1 MTQKH
6 WRSVK
11 KITVISLSLTVLTI
25 ALFFSPVGQ
34 STINSWLKNKLI
46 NDFKLEIS
54 TETLFVNPV
63 GTTSFTDLLIRDHR
77 NDTLVFVDHFKFE
90 SYHLVGLISSKF
102 NLGVVSFDSLFLNVV
117 KYENENQSNLDIFLE
132 KLKFDGAKIKQLSAS
147 NIKLNHSRVEFTDLN
162 KADSTKQL
170 FSNLNAKLVD
180 LNSHLSDFSTQI
192 QEMSFFADHQNIQVL
207 DLAAFCSFSS
217 DGAEFQSMRII
228 TPNSQFTTDVS
239 MQYPKEGFRNF
250 YDDLIIDAVVQD
262 SFFDLQEFQFL
273 VPNVFGS
280 ETIYLDQLNFS
291 GTPNKYSID
300 SIRLNYDKSNFLGS
314 FTFST
319 PSYSKLTIQE
329 LYINPKD
336 IQTLFPNLDKTSV
349 DVLKRFEK
357 ANIKGTLSSQ
367 LSNHKLNLSVDSP
380 LGPMQINF
388 DFYRKGSLINS
399 FYDCKVRASQ
409 FNIGKLLNQPD
420 LGTTNVS
427 LFLQGKGLQL
437 DQLNTK
443 LYGQFSSFS
452 YGENKLDSI
461 SVDVKLNQSQIVG
474 SIDINDINA
483 KLKIQGQFEANDS
496 IKKFSAITEVIELKL
511 QSVIQSSKSL
521 KNRTL
526 SGNFEIVGQGTK
538 IDNFIGD
545 INAES
550 VQIRSKDKLFF
561 FEDFSI
567 QSRVNKDLRFFNIR
581 STDVANGLIYGRFE
595 FSDLNKM
602 IKNSFGTYFPSYKP
616 LKLDSSKF
624 VNFSINF
631 KEKFLTALSD
641 DISIDD
647 NSFFRGKLSADVK
660 EAALQFDIPYIRY
673 EDKVFTQLRLS
684 IDNDN
689 PLYKSFIYIDDFQ
702 GMGLNL
708 SQFQLI
714 NTVIND
720 RLHFRA
726 EYNSNSLNN
735 ELNFYST
742 LNDNQELEFGIQPST
757 ISFYGKQWKVNQ
769 LDERTSSLSV
779 SSKGLKLDSTVFS
792 NDKSTLHLSFDQQK
806 KQRFQAIFE
815 NIDLSDIIAYQ
826 PKIDLSGITNGTLDI
841 TLENDKFGGEANLKI
856 DSLSFNSSFLGNAS
870 ISFRSLQDAYALSF
884 STVYNDLQTSSIEG
898 LIFPQGDKNYDLSAS
913 FQKFPAATL
922 DRIIGNALTDVGG
935 EIGGSISIGGKWN
948 QPMLE
953 GELFLE
959 RFRLS
964 VPYLNVGYRL
974 ADQTKLTVNPT
985 SFEFEPTRL
994 TDENTMTSAIFGGS
1008 ITHQNFEFFTL
1019 DIDLSSDGLLV
1030 LDTDNDFNNNYYGT
1044 AVLNGSAHIH
1054 GPAQSLTFDVLGQ
1067 SAKGTN
1073 IIIPVDNTQSI
1084 EDVSYIQ
1091 FVEKNRANRSGYL
1104 PSSPTEIKGLALNFD
1119 LSITP
1124 DAELELV
1131 IDSDTGST
1139 LSGSGLGS
1147 ILMEVNTDGI
1157 FSVWGD
1163 FIALN
1168 GVYSFKNLGILEKEF
1183 ILEPGGTIVWNG
1195 NPLDAVLNLQA
1206 KYQVPGGANP
1216 AILLENPGLNRKIP
1230 TDVKIYLSGSI
1241 MQPETPLFSID
1252 FPNTSANV
1260 RNDLAYK
1267 LDDEERRQIQ
1277 AISLLSQGVFIS
1289 DLSLSAISTQTLT
1302 NNLFQKASGVFES
1315 IFSGD
1320 EDKLKLGLDYLQGD
1334 RNAEATTQ
1342 TRDRLGLT
1350 LVTQVSE
1357 RLLING
1363 KLGVPFGGVEE
1374 TIIVGDVTIEF
1385 LLSKDG
1391 ALRARIFNRENE
1403 FQYFGDELG
1412 YTQGIGLSY
1421 RVGFDDFKSLIKKI
1435 VKKNTI

>member
-1 MTQKH
+1 M
-6 WRSVK
+6 
-11 KITVISLSLTVLTI
+11 SLSLTVITI
-25 ALFFSPVGQ
+25 ALFLSPIGQ
-34 STINSWLKNKLI
+34 SAINSWLKNKFI
-46 NDFKLEIS
+46 NDFEVELS
-54 TETLFVNPV
+54 VGTLFVNPV

-77 NDTLVFVDHFKFE
+77 NDTLVFVDHFAFE
-90 SYHLVGLISSKF
+90 SYHFGGLISSKF
-102 NLGVVSFDSLFLNVV
+102 HLGKVAFDSLILNVV
-117 KYENENQSNLDIFLE
+117 KYKNEDQSNLDIFIE
-132 KLKFDGAKIKQLSAS
+132 KVKPDDAIIKELSATT
-147 NIKLNHSRVEFTDLN
+147 IKLNHSKVKFTDLN
-162 KADSTKQL
+162 KADSAKHL
-170 FSNLNAKLVD
+170 FSNMNAKLVD
-180 LNSHLSDFSTQI
+180 LNSHFNNFSTQI
-192 QEMSFFADHQNIQVL
+192 EEMSFFADHQNIQVL
-207 DLAAFCSFSS
+207 DLEAFCSFDSEF
-217 DGAEFQSMRII
+217 AEFQNLKLI
-228 TPNSQFTTDVS
+228 TPNSQFIANVS
-239 MQYPKEGFRNF
+239 MRYPKAGFRNF
-250 YDDLIIDAVVQD
+250 HDDVSIDAVVQN
-262 SFFDLQEFQFL
+262 SFMGLQEFQLL
-273 VPNVFGS
+273 VPNVSGS
-280 ETIYLDQLNFS
+280 ETIFLDQLNFS
-291 GTPNKYSID
+291 GTPSIYALD
-300 SIRLNYDKSNFLGS
+300 SILINYEKSNFLGS
-314 FTFST
+314 FTFNT
-319 PSYSKLTIQE
+319 FKDVSKLTIQE
-329 LYINPKD
+329 LSINPKD
-336 IQTLFPNLDKTSV
+336 IQTLFPSLEKSSV
-349 DVLKRFEK
+349 EVLKRFDK
-357 ANIKGTLSSQ
+357 ANISGTIASQ
-367 LSNHKLNLSVDSP
+367 SANHKLNLSVDSR
-380 LGPMQINF
+380 LGPLQFNF
-388 DFYRKGSLINS
+388 DFYRKVRQMNY
-399 FYDCKVRASQ
+399 FYDGQIRASQ
-409 FNIGKLLNQPD
+409 FNIGSLLNQPD
-420 LGTTNVS
+420 LGTTDAS
-427 LFLQGKGLQL
+427 LIVQGKGLQF

-443 LYGQFSSFS
+443 LYGQFSSLS
-452 YGENKLDSI
+452 YRKNKLDSI
-461 SVDVKLNQSQIVG
+461 SVDMNLNQSRVDG
-474 SIDINDINA
+474 SIDINDIDA
-483 KLKIQGQFEANDS
+483 KLQIQGQFESNDT
-496 IKKFSAITEVIELKL
+496 IQKFSAIAEVSELKL
-511 QSVIQSSKSL
+511 QSIQSSKSL
-521 KNRTL
+521 GNRTL
-526 SGNFEIVGQGTK
+526 SGNFELIGQGTQ

-550 VQIRSKDKLFF
+550 VQIRSKDKLFS

-581 STDVANGLIYGRFE
+581 SDDVVNGLIYGRFE

-602 IKNSFGTYFPSYKP
+602 VKNSFGSYFSSYKP
-616 LKLDSSKF
+616 LQLDPSKF

-631 KEKFLTALSD
+631 KEKLISALSD
-641 DISIDD
+641 DIAIDD
-647 NSFFRGKLSADVK
+647 NSFFRGKLSAKVN
-660 EAALQFDIPYIRY
+660 EAALQFDVPYIRY
-673 EDKVFTQLRLS
+673 EDKVFSHLRLTL
-684 IDNDN
+684 DNDN
-689 PLYKSFIYIDDFQ
+689 PLYKSFIHIEEFQ

-726 EYNSNSLNN
+726 EYDSNSLHN
-735 ELNFYST
+735 EVNFYST
-742 LNDNQELEFGIQPST
+742 LDGNQELEFAIQPSK
-757 ISFYGKQWKVNQ
+757 ISFQGKQWKVNE
-769 LDERTSSLSV
+769 LDERTSSLRV
-779 SSKGLKLDSTVFS
+779 SSKGAQLDSTVFS
-792 NDKSTLHLSFDQQK
+792 NDESILYLSFDQQK
-806 KQRFQAIFE
+806 TQRFQAIFE
-815 NIDLSDIIAYQ
+815 NIDLSDIIASK
-826 PKIDLSGITNGTLDI
+826 PKRVVSGITNGTLDI
-841 TLENDKFGGEANLKI
+841 TLDNDKFGGEVNLKI
-856 DSLSFNSSFLGNAS
+856 DSLSLNDSFLGDAS
-870 ISFRSLQDAYALSF
+870 IALRSVEDAYELSF
-884 STVYNDLQTSSIEG
+884 STVDNDLKTSSIEG
-898 LIFPQGDKNYDLSAS
+898 LIFPQSDNNLDINAT

-922 DRIIGNALTDVGG
+922 DRVIGNALTDVDG
-935 EIGGSISIGGKWN
+935 EIDGLISIGGKWN

-953 GELFLE
+953 GELFLDG
-959 RFRLS
+959 FRLS

-985 SFEFEPTRL
+985 SFHFEPTRL
-994 TDENTMTSAIFGGS
+994 IDENMLTSGKFRGS
-1008 ITHQNFEFFTL
+1008 ITHQNFQFFTL
-1019 DIDLSSDGLLV
+1019 DMDLSSEGLLV
-1030 LDTDNDFNNNYYGT
+1030 LDTDKDFDTNYYGK

-1073 IIIPVDNTQSI
+1073 IIIPVDNTPSI
-1084 EDVSYIQ
+1084 EDVSYIR
-1091 FVEKNRANRSGYL
+1091 FVQKNRANKSGDL
-1104 PSSPTEIKGLALNFD
+1104 PSSSTEIKGLALNFD

-1147 ILMEVNTDGI
+1147 ILMEINTDGI

-1168 GVYSFKNLGILEKEF
+1168 GFYSFKNLGILEKEF

-1195 NPLDAVLNLQA
+1195 NPLDAELNLQA
-1206 KYQVPGGANP
+1206 TYEVPGGANP

-1241 MQPETPLFSID
+1241 MQPETPRFSID

-1334 RNAEATTQ
+1334 RNAEATAQ